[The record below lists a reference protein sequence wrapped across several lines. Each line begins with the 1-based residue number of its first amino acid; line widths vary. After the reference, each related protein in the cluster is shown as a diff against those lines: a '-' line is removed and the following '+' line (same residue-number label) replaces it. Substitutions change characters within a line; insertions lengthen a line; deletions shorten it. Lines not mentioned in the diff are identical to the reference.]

1 MMTTSACT
9 WPGRIPGDPVHDR
22 IIAYLTVDIQQSPVW
37 TAELLHHINAV
48 ASGAL
53 PSWERPGNAYCLY
66 VYPDH
71 VEIEDDYG
79 DAAGQNMRI
88 PLATFTAAVQA
99 WQRAITDGL
108 KNRQEAHGKNTEE

>member
-71 VEIEDDYG
+71 VEIEDDY
-79 DAAGQNMRI
+79 DDTAGQNMRI

>member
-1 MMTTSACT
+1 MMTTSPCT

-37 TAELLHHINAV
+37 ANELLQHLSAV

-71 VEIEDDYG
+71 VEIEDDY
-79 DAAGQNMRI
+79 DDTAGQNMRI

-99 WQRAITDGL
+99 WQRVITDGL
-108 KNRQEAHGKNTEE
+108 KNRQEARGKNTEE